1 MVKVKDHCV
10 RLSYFV
16 FKSFYCLPWGSESV
30 STSTVWTPQS
40 LRTLTPTEKKHQS
53 DSWYIYIRRSYQIAL
68 KQGNQNPQDNM
79 IASFSFA
86 STAHVTQWLNYLTQ
100 RAEILTP
107 RSNLTPQEEHC
118 KWFVPGVC
126 GTKVTFEIKQ
136 VGFTASLFSR
146 DQQAVVGTLLWME
159 VILANTSL
167 LLNTYTLRK
176 KNDPNWSRT
185 WSIS

>member
-68 KQGNQNPQDNM
+68 KQGNQSPQDNM

-86 STAHVTQWLNYLTQ
+86 STAHVTLWSNYLTQ
-100 RAEILTP
+100 RAEVLTR
-107 RSNLTPQEEHC
+107 RSNLTPQRAKNTVIQICLWCLWYPGRFHSFLS
-118 KWFVPGVC
+118 WFP
-126 GTKVTFEIKQ
+126 
-136 VGFTASLFSR
+136 R
-146 DQQAVVGTLLWME
+146 HQQAAVTSLLRME

-167 LLNTYTLRK
+167 LLNTLSK
-176 KNDPNWSRT
+176 KSDLMK
-185 WSIS
+185 